1 MAISNVAFITFLA
14 LKNTPLAY
22 LTAYSYERL
31 NPLHQVAGYTTV
43 TFALLHSITVSVSFI
58 QLHSKSYLL
67 EAPQLHAMAA
77 VSAFFVL
84 LVFALLVKRIR
95 YEVFYISHILMYMV
109 IIINVGFHRPLL
121 STRSV
126 IITGFAGGLWGLDR
140 LLRAGRILW
149 YAYDNSATIT
159 PLPHGGTRIVL
170 RRSPSSA
177 VAGAHC
183 FLWIPKIRAFETHP
197 FTIIRATPLSLD
209 MAVAAYDGFTND
221 LHSYAVKHPGAILR
235 ASIDGP
241 YGQLPNFSKV
251 ADKVILVAGGS
262 GATFTFGVALDMIKK
277 LGNSAKPTIEFI
289 WTVKE
294 EGIYTS
300 LLFDLHDNINFRTES
315 LSWFSKELT
324 ELQASPRVTI
334 ALHSTRPSCT
344 QSPSSPISK
353 PITQQGDLLSRAL
366 SADPE
371 KHPSPPRGTP
381 WDSSTSLEI
390 LHGRPDVET
399 LIKDV
404 VAKAGKDEKVLIA
417 ACGPEGLMRSVRR
430 TAAGC
435 ITVEGPS
442 VELHCEQFGW

>member
-43 TFALLHSITVSVSFI
+43 TLALLHSITVSVSFI
-58 QLHSKSYLL
+58 RLHNKSYLL

-84 LVFALLVKRIR
+84 LVFAILVKRIR

-109 IIINVGFHRPLL
+109 IIINIGFHRPLL

-159 PLPHGGTRIVL
+159 PLPHGGTRIML
-170 RRSPSSA
+170 RRSPSGA
-177 VAGAHC
+177 VAGSHC

-197 FTIIRATPLSLD
+197 FTIIRATSLSLD
-209 MAVAAYDGFTND
+209 MVVAAHDGFTND
-221 LHSYAVKHPGAILR
+221 LHNYAVKHPGVILR

-277 LGNSAKPTIEFI
+277 LGDSAKPTIEFI

-294 EGIYTS
+294 EGIYS
-300 LLFDLHDNINFRTES
+300 SILFHLHDSINF
-315 LSWFSKELT
+315 
-324 ELQASPRVTI
+324 
-334 ALHSTRPSCT
+334 
-344 QSPSSPISK
+344 
-353 PITQQGDLLSRAL
+353 
-366 SADPE
+366 
-371 KHPSPPRGTP
+371 
-381 WDSSTSLEI
+381 
-390 LHGRPDVET
+390 
-399 LIKDV
+399 
-404 VAKAGKDEKVLIA
+404 
-417 ACGPEGLMRSVRR
+417 
-430 TAAGC
+430 
-435 ITVEGPS
+435 
-442 VELHCEQFGW
+442 